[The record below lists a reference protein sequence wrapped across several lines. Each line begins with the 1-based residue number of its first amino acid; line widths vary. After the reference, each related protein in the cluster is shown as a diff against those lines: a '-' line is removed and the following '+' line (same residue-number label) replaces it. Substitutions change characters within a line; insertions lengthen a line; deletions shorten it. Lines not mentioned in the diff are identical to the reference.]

1 MTQRCT
7 TPSCNLASWKVST
20 LEPVGRG
27 EGRREGR
34 GLRLRGEVLAGVDEE
49 VLLKTVLL
57 VVQLPV
63 AAPPGEQV
71 RVGAALDDL
80 AALDHQDL
88 IRAADG
94 RQAMRDDEGGTAS
107 PRVAEPVLSN
117 RTSAGSA
124 TPLCRRYSVSGMVPR
139 SRPSTRIRPDSGR
152 LNASTRLIRVLFP
165 APDEPTSAVVEP
177 RGARNDTRFRTSTP
191 GTYSKLTF
199 SKTTSPI
206 TSPTG
211 ARSQ

>member
-1 MTQRCT
+1 MTPRST
-7 TPSCNLASWKVST
+7 TPSCNLASWNVST
-20 LEPVGRG
+20 LQPVGRG
-27 EGRREGR
+27 QGRREGR

-63 AAPPGEQV
+63 AAPPGEQL

-107 PRVAEPVLSN
+107 PQVAEPVLD
-117 RTSAGSA
+117 RD
-124 TPLCRRYSVSGMVPR
+124 RK
-139 SRPSTRIRPDSGR
+139 
-152 LNASTRLIRVLFP
+152 STRLNSSHQIISYAVFCLKKKKKKKKKIRKIKK
-165 APDEPTSAVVEP
+165 
-177 RGARNDTRFRTSTP
+177 N
-191 GTYSKLTF
+191 
-199 SKTTSPI
+199 
-206 TSPTG
+206 
-211 ARSQ
+211 